1 MLKGRLRI
9 ARLALA
15 LLGVGAGAAG
25 PAGPAY
31 AAEESA
37 YERAQRL
44 LQAEDQFTRCRGQRA
59 LERLIDAG
67 EVQHALELMERYR
80 TGDGVP
86 RIAVHAIYWAS
97 HAVRSGLADRI
108 DFDALKPQYEALE
121 ERADFLSELG
131 DPLLEVASILLQ
143 AGQFLFERV
152 HLLLG
157 VVDGLGFGGA
167 GGGSSSPPGGGSSPG
182 LGRKPSSGGWVGGS
196 GAGSPGLG
204 RKPSSGGWRIAAA
217 EGFG

>member
-1 MLKGRLRI
+1 MLKAHLRL
-9 ARLALA
+9 ARLALALA

-25 PAGPAY
+25 PVH

-44 LQAEDQFTRCRGQRA
+44 LQADDQFTRCRGQRA

-108 DFDALKPQYEALE
+108 DFDALKPQYEELE
-121 ERADFLSELG
+121 E
-131 DPLLEVASILLQ
+131 
-143 AGQFLFERV
+143 V
-152 HLLLG
+152 HLLMIDLR
-157 VVDGLGFGGA
+157 L
-167 GGGSSSPPGGGSSPG
+167 
-182 LGRKPSSGGWVGGS
+182 KSGPHLLC
-196 GAGSPGLG
+196 AH
-204 RKPSSGGWRIAAA
+204 RY
-217 EGFG
+217 EE

>member
-1 MLKGRLRI
+1 MMNARLRI
-9 ARLALA
+9 ARLALALA

-108 DFDALKPQYEALE
+108 DFDALKPQYEE
-121 ERADFLSELG
+121 LSELDLVMIEHTLRNG
-131 DPLLEVASILLQ
+131 P
-143 AGQFLFERV
+143 
-152 HLLLG
+152 HLLCAYRY
-157 VVDGLGFGGA
+157 DD
-167 GGGSSSPPGGGSSPG
+167 
-182 LGRKPSSGGWVGGS
+182 
-196 GAGSPGLG
+196 
-204 RKPSSGGWRIAAA
+204 
-217 EGFG
+217 